1 MLKLKRL
8 TFTLLLHFLS
18 LLCSWLQLSSF
29 PPLVRREPL
38 ITIDLF
44 STSCQCY
51 FKTESWGVVSSHFH
65 ICVSVVCW
73 VGPALVISFHKRAKL
88 LLQSLLF
95 GRAWIYVLHCS
106 LTSDKCTIWGAVLA
120 FHACVCFFYHSYLT
134 ADKDLSNKPQADR
147 QFPVVLNWK
156 TTKTCWFQMAVRRPC
171 HTVTAGPSHVTE
183 MVWI

>member
-1 MLKLKRL
+1 MLKLKHL

-18 LLCSWLQLSSF
+18 LLSSWLQLSSF
-29 PPLVRREPL
+29 PPLVRCEPL
-38 ITIDLF
+38 ITTDLF

-51 FKTESWGVVSSHFH
+51 FKPESWGVVSSHFH

-73 VGPALVISFHKRAKL
+73 VGPALVISFHKSAKL

-95 GRAWIYVLHCS
+95 SMAWIYVLHCS
-106 LTSDKCTIWGAVLA
+106 LTSDKCTIWSAVLA

-147 QFPVVLNWK
+147 QFPVVLKWK

-183 MVWI
+183 MV

>member
-1 MLKLKRL
+1 MLKLKLL

-18 LLCSWLQLSSF
+18 LLHSWLQLSSF

-51 FKTESWGVVSSHFH
+51 FKTERWGVVSSHFH
-65 ICVSVVCW
+65 VCVSVVCW

-106 LTSDKCTIWGAVLA
+106 LTSDKCTIWSAVLA
-120 FHACVCFFYHSYLT
+120 FHACVCFSIIHIWQQT
-134 ADKDLSNKPQADR
+134 KDLSNKPQADR

-183 MVWI
+183 IVWI